1 MKILNSVDGN
11 FLIQCSFKQIIQIST
26 KKILLTKMEE
36 QMNFNYC
43 VLPKVQYLLIT
54 ILFFLTSPALFAA
67 GFQISEQSGTGL
79 GRAFAG
85 FGIINDDLSMA
96 FYNPAGLTQKKG
108 MQIQASGYLIDGK
121 SRFDADAGANNTV
134 FGGGALV
141 IPNTGEDD
149 DGAKFAVVPNL
160 YFTMDLTDR
169 IKYGFSITA
178 PFGLATDYDRDWVG
192 RYQAKESELK
202 TININPSLAYRVN
215 DSFSVGAGLVA
226 EYAEATLSQAL
237 SNGPGM
243 PDGFSEV
250 KGEDWSYGWTFGV
263 MYHPDPTFRAGIGFR
278 SKISHKLDGD
288 DNDITGVAALGG
300 NFSAD
305 VEARAT
311 LPETIHAGIY
321 KELSPKWGLSL
332 GFRWTRWNRLQE
344 VIIKTEGL
352 PDNVLE
358 LKWDNVYSANIGIDY
373 FHSDK
378 WTFRA
383 GYMFDES
390 PTNDEFR
397 TPRIPDE
404 DRNWLAIGASYHPND
419 QLQLD
424 FGFTHIL
431 IDDADVNLTTPIA
444 GGAGVSNLVGEYK
457 DPNVNILSLQAV
469 YKF

>member
-1 MKILNSVDGN
+1 MKLKSQVQRKLCSHVFGLFILAVSSSA
-11 FLIQCSFKQIIQIST
+11 FS
-26 KKILLTKMEE
+26 
-36 QMNFNYC
+36 
-43 VLPKVQYLLIT
+43 
-54 ILFFLTSPALFAA
+54 A

-85 FGIINDDLSMA
+85 FGVINDDLSMA
-96 FYNPAGLTQKKG
+96 FYNPAGLTQKEG
-108 MQIQASGYLIDGK
+108 TQIQVSGYLIDGK
-121 SRFDADAGANNTV
+121 SRFTADEGANNTT
-134 FGGGALV
+134 FAGGLLV
-141 IPNTGEDD
+141 LPNTGGNE

-169 IKYGFSITA
+169 LKYGFSLTA

-202 TININPSLAYRVN
+202 TINLNPSLAYKVT
-215 DSFSVGAGLVA
+215 DSFSVGAGFVA

-237 SNGPGM
+237 SNGPGA
-243 PDGFSEV
+243 PDAFTEV
-250 KGEDWSYGWTFGV
+250 KGDDWSYGYTLGV
-263 MYHPDPTFRAGIGFR
+263 MYHPDPTFRAAIGYR

-288 DNDITGVAALGG
+288 DNDIDNLMVAPGIFANL
-300 NFSAD
+300 SSD
-305 VEARAT
+305 VSARAT

-321 KELSPKWGLSL
+321 KELAKKWGLSV

-344 VIIKTEGL
+344 IIIKTDGL
-352 PDNVLE
+352 PDSTLE
-358 LKWDNVYSANIGIDY
+358 LNWDNVYSANIGIDY
-373 FHSDK
+373 YYSDK

-390 PTNDEFR
+390 PTNDNDR

-404 DRNWLAIGASYHPND
+404 DRNWFAIGASYKPND

-424 FGFTHIL
+424 IGYTHIL
-431 IDDADVNLTTPIA
+431 IDDAEINQATAIA
-444 GGAGVSNLVGEYK
+444 GGAGTSNLVGEYE

>member
-1 MKILNSVDGN
+1 MRDSTQLSQKAYQCLLAILI
-11 FLIQCSFKQIIQIST
+11 FTISST
-26 KKILLTKMEE
+26 V
-36 QMNFNYC
+36 Y
-43 VLPKVQYLLIT
+43 
-54 ILFFLTSPALFAA
+54 SA

-85 FGIINDDLSMA
+85 FGVINDDLSNA
-96 FYNPAGLTQKKG
+96 FYNPAGLTLKKG
-108 MQIQASGYLIDGK
+108 TQIQASGYLIDGK
-121 SRFDADAGANNTV
+121 SRFDAEEGANTT
-134 FGGGALV
+134 FGV
-141 IPNTGEDD
+141 IPNTGQDD
-149 DGAKFAVVPNL
+149 DGAVFGVVPNL

-169 IKYGFSITA
+169 LKYGFGITA
-178 PFGLATDYDRDWVG
+178 PYGLSTDYDRDWVG
-192 RYQAKESELK
+192 RYQAKESELI
-202 TININPSLAYRVN
+202 TVNINPSLAYKVS

-243 PDGFSEV
+243 PDGFTEV
-250 KGEDWSYGWTFGV
+250 KGDDWSYGWNIGF

-288 DNDITGVAALGG
+288 DNEITGVPALGG
-300 NFSAD
+300 NFTSG

-321 KELSPKWGLSL
+321 KEFSPKWGLSL

-344 VIIKTEGL
+344 IVVKTDSPFV
-352 PDNVLE
+352 PDNTLE
-358 LKWDNVYSANIGIDY
+358 LKWDNVISANIGVDY
-373 FHSDK
+373 FYSDK

-390 PTNDEFR
+390 PTNDRFR

-404 DRNWLAIGASYHPND
+404 DRHWLAIGASYHASEHLNID
-419 QLQLD
+419 L
-424 FGFTHIL
+424 GFTHL
-431 IDDADVNLTTPIA
+431 FIDDAEVNLATPIA
-444 GGAGVSNLVGEYK
+444 GGAGVSTLVGEYE

>member
-1 MKILNSVDGN
+1 
-11 FLIQCSFKQIIQIST
+11 
-26 KKILLTKMEE
+26 MEE
-36 QMNFNYC
+36 YMKFITQ
-43 VLPKVQYLLIT
+43 VLSKAKLH
-54 ILFFLTSPALFAA
+54 FATVLVCTLSSTAFGA
-67 GFQISEQSGTGL
+67 GFQISEQSGTGM

-85 FGIINDDLSMA
+85 FGVINDDLSNA
-96 FYNPAGLTQKKG
+96 FYNPAGLTLKKG
-108 MQIQASGYLIDGK
+108 TQIQVSGYLIDGK
-121 SRFDADAGANNTV
+121 SRFDAEDGANNTV

-141 IPNTGEDD
+141 IPNTGEND
-149 DGAKFAVVPNL
+149 DGATFAVVPNL

-169 IKYGFSITA
+169 LKYGFSISS

-192 RYQAKESELK
+192 RYQAKESELI
-202 TININPSLAYRVN
+202 TVNVNPSLAYRVS

-226 EYAEATLSQAL
+226 EYADATLSQAL
-237 SNGPGM
+237 SNGPGA
-243 PDGFSEV
+243 PDGFTEV
-250 KGEDWSYGWTFGV
+250 KGDDWSYGWNIGF

-288 DNDITGVAALGG
+288 DNDIEGVPALGG

-305 VEARAT
+305 VSARAT

-321 KELSPKWGLSL
+321 KELSSKWGLSI

-344 VIIKTEGL
+344 IVIKTDGL
-352 PDNVLE
+352 PDSILE
-358 LKWDNVYSANIGIDY
+358 LNWENTYSANIGVDY
-373 FHSDK
+373 YYSDK

-404 DRNWLAIGASYHPND
+404 DRNWLAIGASYHPNEN
-419 QLQLD
+419 LQLD
-424 FGFTHIL
+424 VGFTHIL
-431 IDDADVNLTTPIA
+431 IDDAEVDLSTPIA
-444 GGAGVSNLVGEYK
+444 SGAGTSNLVGEYE
-457 DPNVNILSLQAV
+457 DPNVNILSLQAI